1 MNRMSSEKH
10 ERIDSPARHAW
21 NRFRKHKLAMLGLVI
36 IAAILIVA
44 VLAPVLQ
51 PYDPF
56 KMDLR
61 SARTSPNRTHVLG
74 TDGVGRDVLS
84 RLISASRI
92 SMLVGVGSVFVY
104 LVIGTVLGAIAG
116 YYGGILDTGL
126 SRLTDAVLCFP
137 PLIIVIVVVSVTG
150 PSTMNVILAI
160 GLLRWPQVMRIIR
173 GEFLSLRER
182 PFVKAA
188 YSIGTRPLMIIWKHI
203 LPNTVA
209 PLTVAATFG
218 VAQAILLEA
227 GLSFLGA
234 GVQPPAASWG
244 NMLLDAQSLSILKTM
259 PWLWIPP
266 GLMIVIAVLAINFVG
281 DGLRDALDPR
291 MLIK

>member
-1 MNRMSSEKH
+1 
-10 ERIDSPARHAW
+10 
-21 NRFRKHKLAMLGLVI
+21 
-36 IAAILIVA
+36 
-44 VLAPVLQ
+44 
-51 PYDPF
+51 
-56 KMDLR
+56 
-61 SARTSPNRTHVLG
+61 
-74 TDGVGRDVLS
+74 
-84 RLISASRI
+84 
-92 SMLVGVGSVFVY
+92 
-104 LVIGTVLGAIAG
+104 
-116 YYGGILDTGL
+116 
-126 SRLTDAVLCFP
+126 
-137 PLIIVIVVVSVTG
+137 
-150 PSTMNVILAI
+150 
-160 GLLRWPQVMRIIR
+160 MRIVR

-188 YSIGTRPLMIIWKHI
+188 YSIGTRPLAIIWRHI

-259 PWLWIPP
+259 PWLWISP
-266 GLMIVIAVLAINFVG
+266 GFMIVIAVLAINFVG

-291 MLIK
+291 MLLK